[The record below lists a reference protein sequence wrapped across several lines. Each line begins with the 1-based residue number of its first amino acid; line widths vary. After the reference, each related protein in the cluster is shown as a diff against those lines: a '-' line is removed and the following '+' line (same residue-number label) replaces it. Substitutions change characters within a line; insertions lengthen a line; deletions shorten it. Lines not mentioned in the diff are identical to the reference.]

1 MNIIEQ
7 VRIIIGQLNSL
18 DNYTSNLVNEL
29 SMLDEKTS
37 DLLHLIENNKMK
49 ASASC
54 KIIKEIREIRIK
66 RRKVKQDLEISRIYN
81 EQKNKLITKENRMF
95 LIQELTKKEKSLNT
109 EYKNRQY
116 TDEELKELLK

>member
-1 MNIIEQ
+1 MDIIEQ
-7 VRIIIGQLNSL
+7 ARIIIGQLNSL
-18 DNYTSNLVNEL
+18 DNYTSSLTNEL
-29 SMLDEKTS
+29 SMLDEKIS

-49 ASASC
+49 ASACC
-54 KIIKEIREIRIK
+54 KIIKEIKEIRTK

-95 LIQELTKKEKSLNT
+95 LIQELAKKEKSLNT

-116 TDEELKELLK
+116 TEEELKEMLK

>member
-1 MNIIEQ
+1 MDIIEQ

-37 DLLHLIENNKMK
+37 DLLHLIENNKTK
-49 ASASC
+49 ASACC

-116 TDEELKELLK
+116 TEEELKELLK

>member
-1 MNIIEQ
+1 MDIIEQ
-7 VRIIIGQLNSL
+7 ARIIIGQLNSL
-18 DNYTSNLVNEL
+18 DNYTSNLTNEL

-49 ASASC
+49 ASACC
-54 KIIKEIREIRIK
+54 KIVKEIREIRIK
-66 RRKVKQDLEISRIYN
+66 RRKIKQDLEISRIYN

>member
-1 MNIIEQ
+1 MDIIEQ

-18 DNYTSNLVNEL
+18 DNYTSNLTNEL

-37 DLLHLIENNKMK
+37 DLLHLIENNKTK

-54 KIIKEIREIRIK
+54 KIIKEIREIRTK
-66 RRKVKQDLEISRIYN
+66 RRKIKQDLEISRIYN

-95 LIQELTKKEKSLNT
+95 LIQ
-109 EYKNRQY
+109 
-116 TDEELKELLK
+116 